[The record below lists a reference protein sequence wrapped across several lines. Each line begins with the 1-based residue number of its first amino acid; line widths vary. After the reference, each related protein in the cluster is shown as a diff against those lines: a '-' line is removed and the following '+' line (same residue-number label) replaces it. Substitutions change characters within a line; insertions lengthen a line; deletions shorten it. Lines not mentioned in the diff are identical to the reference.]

1 MKLTGE
7 QSESEVSHDR
17 VEIATMKELEV
28 MEVPTESVLPQL
40 ANVTVTDVPAKLFE
54 NWFELETYT
63 IVSANYT
70 VTGKDYFT
78 TLYNKIS
85 SLLDYKYRYYHA
97 DMELLFDINSTVFDY
112 GSVGFI
118 WNPSRIT
125 TISNFDPVNSNPYI
139 FDISTGGTH
148 IIKVPFSSVWE
159 AYDSRRGS
167 DLEFFISN
175 RPNFAFINCY
185 ANTQAAALTSTVTVR
200 ARFCNFQSYGV
211 INQVHNP
218 FTEDEIE
225 LQSAMRN
232 AVRGFSQAAAVLG
245 TAGVIVNNLSNG
257 VLPDPNDV
265 NDVVGNVTSLLFDTK
280 DQEESQATDGVMR
293 NAPTLFG
300 GMTDIKYKPTE
311 NFSLSNVRL
320 PPRHLADPAMEHSI
334 IKMAQIPCI
343 VKQFDF
349 VAGNS
354 HVLNCA
360 PLWNLEDSPGVYGYR
375 VDYLAQVAQLFRYWS
390 GSIDY
395 KLKFHLSP
403 GITAFVLIE
412 VANFYGEPHT
422 AWADTN
428 KDFLYKKRVKITG
441 AADVNIRV
449 PYVANA
455 PWAPTGARPDSD
467 GTGLIQAPIPSK
479 MNIVCERMSS
489 ALGGAA
495 AVPHCYFHLIRS
507 GGPDIAFRNL
517 TGGSRRFIED
527 TPEPIELQS
536 AIMMKVDSEYENICN
551 GSHPTR
557 YRETLEN
564 LMTIEDLCH
573 RWSFD
578 ILNPSDSHDP
588 LGYANEADWYD
599 RPAPDLFYYL
609 LGMFRYA
616 RGNVQYK
623 VLVPDDAI
631 ISNKYVEAWMD
642 RDYAFTVSTLPDV
655 YESESVSQG
664 AALLSSDLNPVFEFE
679 APIESY
685 TDWCVVPTC
694 YPATS
699 YISENPIPL
708 TWSLDEGIAAMS
720 LNYYVRAGRAFQLAY
735 LMPPLGGVTG
745 TSWERLYPYFTTHTT
760 FSAKLADRQSLV
772 EPIPKPVVKSGSN
785 DLQEL
790 LKELPEELRRKIID
804 ELSLK
809 GSSSKFQ
816 LVK

>member
-428 KDFLYKKRVKITG
+428 
-441 AADVNIRV
+441 
-449 PYVANA
+449 
-455 PWAPTGARPDSD
+455 
-467 GTGLIQAPIPSK
+467 
-479 MNIVCERMSS
+479 
-489 ALGGAA
+489 
-495 AVPHCYFHLIRS
+495 HLIRS